1 MTLPPHAVHPGGNQ
15 ASGGLYR
22 LLTNPRSRSLLLQS
36 LVSIILSY
44 ELLFGSDAVL
54 SRFMRDGLAVGLW
67 LFVALIAI
75 LPRVFL
81 ESAWFS
87 AGLVAIDTI
96 LVTGTI
102 YVSGNARS
110 ELYIAYFVLILVA
123 ASVRRLSYLL
133 GLSLFL
139 SVGYAA
145 VVYQNVVQTGTM
157 AVGQLLG
164 IPVLL
169 VMAVFYGVAL
179 ETAAVAEEEKS
190 TLLKD
195 VDELRKTEDEL
206 EVAKSQLET
215 RIKELKGDLAKAN
228 AELREGQA
236 VRRGLARQLHDAQ
249 KMEAVGR
256 VAARIAGEFGSLFSV
271 IGKQTGV
278 LLSRLQPDDPLR
290 ASTDEIFR
298 MGEKAATLT
307 AQLIA
312 LSLDE
317 RRVRQVV
324 SVAGVVSDLQKTIG
338 GLLPDSIKLVL
349 RLDGS
354 ATHAEVD
361 REGLENILLQLVV
374 NARDA
379 MPNGGNLSI
388 EVKTAEETA
397 TPAPISDARRK
408 QPHVLIRI
416 SDSGTGMNLDTQA
429 RMFDPFF
436 STKDT
441 NTGLGLTA
449 VYGIV
454 KQNGGT
460 VEVESRPGQG
470 TVVRVCFQAVPAPA
484 GREEAIPN
492 AMSAKEGETILLV
505 EDDEIER
512 KLALTVLQRH
522 RYHVL
527 EAASSVEALM
537 LTQQFKGTVH
547 LAVSPL
553 VMPEIGGRELAHRL
567 LSQHPG
573 MKALFV
579 SGYDGEAIR
588 HHRINRRCL
597 LQHPY
602 RQAGLIERVREVL
615 DAA

>member
-1 MTLPPHAVHPGGNQ
+1 MSTQAIGIGSNQ
-15 ASGGLYR
+15 MSGRLYR
-22 LLTNPRSRSLLLQS
+22 LLTHPRSRNLLLQS

-54 SRFMRDGLAVGLW
+54 SRFMRDALAVGLW
-67 LFVALIAI
+67 LFIAVI
-75 LPRVFL
+75 ASVPRPAL

-87 AGLVAIDTI
+87 AGLVALDTL

-102 YVSGNARS
+102 YLSGNARS

-123 ASVRRLSYLL
+123 ASVRRLGHLL
-133 GLSLFL
+133 ALSLLL
-139 SVGYAA
+139 SAGYAA
-145 VVYQNVVQTGTM
+145 VVCQSMVQTGSM

-179 ETAAVAEEEKS
+179 ETVAVVEKEKS
-190 TLLKD
+190 TLLND
-195 VDELRKTEDEL
+195 VEELKKTEGEL
-206 EVAKSQLET
+206 QAAKTQLET
-215 RIKELKGDLAKAN
+215 RIRALKADLTKAT
-228 AELREGQA
+228 ADLREGQA
-236 VRRGLARQLHDAQ
+236 VRRGLERQLHDAQ

-278 LLSRLQPDDPLR
+278 LLSRLRPDDPLR
-290 ASTDEIFR
+290 ASADELFR

-317 RRVRQVV
+317 RPVRHVI
-324 SVAGVVSDLQKTIG
+324 SVDRIVSDLQRTIDS
-338 GLLPDSIKLVL
+338 LLPRSIRLEV
-349 RLDGS
+349 RLDKGEVC
-354 ATHAEVD
+354 AEVD
-361 REGLENILLQLVV
+361 REGLETILLQLVV

-379 MPNGGNLSI
+379 MPHGGHLTV
-388 EVKTAEETA
+388 EVKSIGESAA
-397 TPAPISDARRK
+397 AAPVSGARRTPPQALIQISDT
-408 QPHVLIRI
+408 
-416 SDSGTGMNLDTQA
+416 GTGMNLETQA

-436 STKDT
+436 STKET
-441 NTGLGLTA
+441 SIGLGLTA

-470 TVVRVCFQAVPAPA
+470 TVVRVCFPAVQAPA
-484 GREEAIPN
+484 VWEDTIANTLLAR
-492 AMSAKEGETILLV
+492 EGETILLV

-512 KLALTVLQRH
+512 KLALSVLQRH
-522 RYHVL
+522 RYRVL
-527 EAASSVEALM
+527 EAASSVEAIM

-553 VMPEIGGRELAHRL
+553 VMPQIGGRELAHRL

-579 SGYDGEAIR
+579 SSYDDEAIQ

-602 RQAGLIERVREVL
+602 RQTGLIEKVRDVL